1 MVSYFVSAD
10 WSKRSDKRSVYV
22 ADVRE
27 RRIVKGAQSGT
38 SWDVGALLDLA
49 DQLSGDG
56 PVLIGVDVVLGVPEG
71 YWRLVLDEWRPQP
84 ATFVDWLR
92 GLDPSGEFFE
102 TVVEPAEWRVERPW
116 FKVARGDGGL
126 TSFTNKVERR
136 MLRGIDA
143 ATGAKPVFAVAG
155 IPGTVGSG
163 TRDFWKE
170 LIPQLCGDKGFSV
183 WPFEGDLTSLLV
195 RHEVVLCETY
205 PALAYAATLADELP
219 TGRVANSKTKQA
231 WRDWV
236 CNCLTQAGWVDANRI
251 DLGNLD
257 ASRANEDDFD
267 AHVTAAAF
275 LRCIH
280 EGREIA
286 SPEWIDAKAE
296 GSMLLAGVVDPI
308 GKVVDPYRK
317 SDSTRR
323 IAGTA
328 PGTRAESGSSA
339 NRGVVYPCPIPGC
352 EKVFSGSRGGWDAHV
367 GSARA
372 HPEWWPGVDDPEE
385 RKRLFRDEFRDWF
398 E

>member
-1 MVSYFVSAD
+1 MGEPMVSYFVSAD

-22 ADVRE
+22 ADVRK

-71 YWRLVLDEWRPQP
+71 YWRLVLDEWRPHMP
-84 ATFVDWLR
+84 ETFVDWLR
-92 GLDPSGEFFE
+92 SLDRSGVFFE
-102 TVVEPAEWRVERPW
+102 RTVVDPAEWRVERPW
-116 FKVARGDGGL
+116 FKVAKGDGGL
-126 TSFTNKVERR
+126 TSFTNKVEGGMRR
-136 MLRGIDA
+136 RIDA
-143 ATGAKPVFAVAG
+143 ATRANPVFAVAG

-170 LIPQLCGDKGFSV
+170 LVPHLCGDKGFSV

-195 RHEVVLCETY
+195 GHGVVLCETY
-205 PALAYAATLADELP
+205 PALAYAAALADELP
-219 TGRVANSKTKQA
+219 TGQIANSKTKRA
-231 WRDWV
+231 WRDHV
-236 CNCLTQAGWVDANRI
+236 CNRLAQAEWVDASRI
-251 DLGNLD
+251 DLGDLD

-296 GSMLLAGVVDPI
+296 GSMLLAGVVDP
-308 GKVVDPYRK
+308 YRK

-328 PGTRAESGSSA
+328 PRTRAESGSSA
-339 NRGVVYPCPIPGC
+339 NRGVVYRCPIPAC

>member
-1 MVSYFVSAD
+1 MWCWAS
-10 WSKRSDKRSVYV
+10 
-22 ADVRE
+22 
-27 RRIVKGAQSGT
+27 
-38 SWDVGALLDLA
+38 
-49 DQLSGDG
+49 
-56 PVLIGVDVVLGVPEG
+56 PEG
-71 YWRLVLDEWRPQP
+71 YWRLVLDEWRPHTP
-84 ATFVDWLR
+84 HTPETFVDWLR
-92 GLDPSGEFFE
+92 SLDRSGEFFE
-102 TVVEPAEWRVERPW
+102 RTVVDPAEWRVERPW
-116 FKVARGDGGL
+116 FKVAKGDGGL
-126 TSFTNKVERR
+126 TSFTNKVEGGMRR
-136 MLRGIDA
+136 RIDA
-143 ATGAKPVFAVAG
+143 ATRANPVFAVAG

-170 LIPQLCGDKGFSV
+170 LVPHLCGDKGFSV

-195 RHEVVLCETY
+195 RHGVVLCETY
-205 PALAYAATLADELP
+205 PALAYAAALADELP
-219 TGRVANSKTKQA
+219 TGQIANSKTQRA
-231 WRDWV
+231 WRDHV
-236 CNCLTQAGWVDANRI
+236 CNRLAQAEWVDASRI
-251 DLGNLD
+251 DLGDLD

-339 NRGVVYPCPIPGC
+339 NRGVVYRCPIPGC
-352 EKVFSGSRGGWDAHV
+352 EKVFSGSRRGWDAHV
-367 GSARA
+367 GSARV
-372 HPEWWPGVDDPEE
+372 HPEWWPGLDDPEE
-385 RKRLFRDEFRDWF
+385 RKRLFRDAFRDWF